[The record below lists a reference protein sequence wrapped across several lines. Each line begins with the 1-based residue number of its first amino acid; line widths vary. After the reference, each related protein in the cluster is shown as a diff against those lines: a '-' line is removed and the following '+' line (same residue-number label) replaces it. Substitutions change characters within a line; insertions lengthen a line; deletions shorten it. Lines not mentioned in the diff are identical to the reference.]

1 MVDHLAMK
9 EAHLRAVQHEAS
21 VLRRNNSELTVRL
34 TDSEILL
41 DSIATSLRLL
51 LDSTHTSKDVEE
63 AEYAYSL
70 WLSRRQKE
78 L

>member
-21 VLRRNNSELTVRL
+21 VLRNHNSELISRL
-34 TDSEILL
+34 SDSEILL
-41 DSIATSLRLL
+41 DSIATSLRIL
-51 LDSTHTSKDVEE
+51 LDSNHTSKDIEE

-70 WLSRRQKE
+70 WLRRRQEE